1 MLHSDNEDAAAV
13 AIAQSVDDGDSGQT
27 VPAAAPA
34 VQDATEQVNG
44 IDKSALA
51 FPEPRRIRDKEHL
64 RFVATQPCLICGR
77 CPCDPHHLRFAQT
90 RALGR
95 RASDEF
101 TVPLCRGHHRELHRS
116 GNEATWWKKSGIDPM
131 PAARVLWLKTHPV
144 CDWAGK
150 RGTSAKGRTG
160 SNTDVPRNRS
170 PGKPR
175 RNSETKPIAPSA
187 VR

>member
-1 MLHSDNEDAAAV
+1 MRLLV
-13 AIAQSVDDGDSGQT
+13 ASAQSIIDGDSGQT
-27 VPAAAPA
+27 VAAAAPA
-34 VQDATEQVNG
+34 ARDATEQVDG

-64 RFVATQPCLICGR
+64 KSVATQPCLICGR

-101 TVPLCRGHHRELHRS
+101 TVPLCRGHHRELHRY
-116 GNEATWWKKSGIDPM
+116 GDEAGWWKKSGIDPM
-131 PAARVLWLKTHPV
+131 PAARVLWLKAHPV
-144 CDWAGK
+144 RDRAAK
-150 RGTSAKGRTG
+150 RGTSPKVPTG
-160 SNTDVPRNRS
+160 GNGDVRRSRS

-175 RNSETKPIAPSA
+175 RNSETKPIAASA
-187 VR
+187 VP